1 MAILNFFPTGGGAG
15 KDISGATVTLGA
27 ALSYTGALQTQTVAS
42 VALNG
47 ATLTPNTDYVVIGNT
62 GTAVGSY
69 SLTVLGINKYSGFVA
84 AAWSISKKSVTKPTI
99 SGTSFTYDGSSHGP
113 TVTGFDSTW
122 MSKSG
127 DESATNAGSYSLTV
141 ALADVDNTKWSD
153 DSTSAIVTAW
163 SIAKATG
170 SASAS
175 PSSLSIS
182 GTAGATATATIA
194 RAGDGAISAASSDTS
209 VATVSVSGDTVTVT
223 AVDDGTAT
231 ITVSVDE
238 GTNHL
243 SASCTIGVTVALTHV
258 YGASWDGTSTT
269 AWTRTD
275 DAAGFTDP
283 VPYVSGATAYSSPFD
298 NRMPWSGMTVV
309 DDAEAGKMVQIP
321 KFWYKLTQNGAG
333 MKIQI
338 ANAPVDGFSV
348 SPAHMDR
355 GDGKG
360 ERDVVYIA
368 RYHCASDYKSK
379 TGVTPAA
386 SKTRSAF
393 RSSIHALG
401 STIWQVDWAMRFT
414 IFLLYLVEF
423 ANWNSQA
430 KIGYGCGNNS
440 GTQNMGASDS
450 MPYHTGTMQTSRTTY
465 GVGVQYRNIEGLWDN
480 VYDWID
486 GCYNS
491 SSGLM
496 LIKNPS
502 SFSDSSGGTSMGT
515 PSSGYPSAFS
525 VKNVSGF
532 FPLFLPSAANG
543 SDSTYSCDGWYF
555 DSSYPCVCAGG
566 YCYRHLDLGL
576 FCWYYYSASGTRG
589 SLGSRSMKL
598 P

>member
-1 MAILNFFPTGGGAG
+1 MAILNFFPGGGAG

-127 DESATNAGSYSLTV
+127 DESATTAGSYSLTV

-175 PSSLSIS
+175 PSSLSIQ
-182 GTAGATATATIA
+182 GLAGATATATIA
-194 RAGDGAISAASSDTS
+194 RAGDGAISAASSEPS

-243 SASCTIGVTVALTHV
+243 SASCTIGVTVALTHI

-275 DAAGFTDP
+275 DSANFADP
-283 VPYVSGATAYSSPFD
+283 VPYIKNATAYSSPFD
-298 NRMPWSGMTVV
+298 NLMPWSGMTKVE
-309 DDAEAGKMVQIP
+309 DSGAGTMVKIP
-321 KFWYKLTQNGAG
+321 KFWYKLTQSGSG

-338 ANAPVDGFSV
+338 SNAAIDGYDV

-368 RYHCASDYKSK
+368 RYHAGASAYKSV
-379 TGVTPAA
+379 TGQTP
-386 SKTRSAF
+386 KVNIPRSTA
-393 RSSIHALG
+393 RTQIHNLG
-401 STIWQVDWAMRFT
+401 STIWQADWAMRFT
-414 IFLLYLVEF
+414 IWLLYIVEF
-423 ANWNSQA
+423 ANWNSQD

-440 GTQNMGASDS
+440 AVQAMGASDS
-450 MPYHTGTMQTSRTTY
+450 MPYHTGTMQTSRTAY
-465 GVGVQYRNIEGLWDN
+465 GVGVQYRYIEDLWGN
-480 VYDWID
+480 CLDWLD

-496 LIKNPS
+496 LILNPAN
-502 SFSDSSGGTSMGT
+502 FSDSSGGKSVGT

-525 VKNVSGF
+525 RKSISGL
-532 FPLFLPSAANG
+532 FPLFIPTAANG
-543 SDSTYSCDGWYF
+543 SDSTYSCDYWSF
-555 DSSYPCVCAGG
+555 SASNPCVYAGG
-566 YCYRHLDLGL
+566 DYGQNSNLGL
-576 FCWYYYSASGTRG
+576 FYFSGNSASSTYG
-589 SLGSRSMKL
+589 SIGSRSMKL